1 MSEHAG
7 EDLVGIE
14 HEALDRLRRAGRHG
28 KRRVEHRRT
37 CCRSG
42 SRSVEAADQARHPG
56 HLNACDDDAPTVAS
70 AFRCLTDG
78 GVLRRLVALLDAP
91 RRGRRPRGLPHFD
104 RETMHAWRAWR
115 ALVTPPGVAPRPVR
129 VRVDLN
135 HCGGWDIVFP
145 GRRDRVT
152 CETLD
157 EARRVAYLCAAHR
170 HSCEL
175 VVRDA
180 DHSVMHREFIDG
192 DDEAASARSRG

>member
-14 HEALDRLRRAGRHG
+14 HEALDRLRRAGRDG
-28 KRRVEHRRT
+28 NRRVEHRRT
-37 CCRSG
+37 YCRSG

-56 HLNACDDDAPTVAS
+56 
-70 AFRCLTDG
+70 
-78 GVLRRLVALLDAP
+78 
-91 RRGRRPRGLPHFD
+91 
-104 RETMHAWRAWR
+104 
-115 ALVTPPGVAPRPVR
+115 RPVR

-135 HCGGWDIVFP
+135 HCGGWDIAFP

-175 VVRDA
+175 VVCDA